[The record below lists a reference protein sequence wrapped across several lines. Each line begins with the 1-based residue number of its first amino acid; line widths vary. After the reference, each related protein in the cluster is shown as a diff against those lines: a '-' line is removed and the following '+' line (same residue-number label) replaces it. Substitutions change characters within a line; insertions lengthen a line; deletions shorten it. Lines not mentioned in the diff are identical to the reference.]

1 MKKGMNRINHAFM
14 YLFVAMGIL
23 WSVAGYSQPMKTLTL
38 KEAIGLGVANSHLL
52 KSDHAKVAEAAA
64 ALKQAEDNRLPSLG
78 LSGSYIR
85 LNQPNISLKK
95 SNNNNGGSSST
106 PSISQAAYG
115 IINASYPIYTG
126 GRLKFG
132 IESAK
137 YLEQASRLD
146 VDNDKQAVILNII
159 NAYTNL
165 YKANAAVDLLNESLV
180 SSRFRDCTFS
190 RLEQNGL
197 LARNDLLKSTL
208 QTSNTELSLLDAENN
223 LRLANLNVNLMLGL
237 PESTALMPDSASIQG
252 VTVIKNIEDYEAAA
266 LQNRKDLQAIALRK
280 KAANTN
286 IKSAK
291 TESVPTIALT
301 GGYIAAYVPNFIT
314 ITNAVNLGIG
324 IQYNVASLW
333 RTNTKLLQAKA
344 VEEGIK
350 QNEQQLNDDVRL
362 QVNQE
367 YQNYLSDLKKI
378 EVYTKALYQASEN
391 YRITKNKYDN
401 SLVSTTDLLDA
412 DVAQL
417 QAKLNLALAKIDVIT
432 AYDKLLQ
439 TAGLL
444 NY

>member
-1 MKKGMNRINHAFM
+1 MKKGLKRNHHASI
-14 YLFVAMGIL
+14 YLFVALGIL
-23 WSVAGYSQPMKTLTL
+23 WSTAGYSQSIKTLTL
-38 KEAIGLGVANSHLL
+38 KEAIGMGIENSHLL
-52 KSDHAKVAEAAA
+52 KSDQAKVAEAAA
-64 ALKQAEDNRLPSLG
+64 AVKQAEENRLPSLG
-78 LSGSYIR
+78 VSGSYIR
-85 LNQPNISLKK
+85 LNQPNISVKK
-95 SNNNNGGSSST
+95 TNNSNGGSSST

-115 IINASYPIYTG
+115 IINASWPIYSA

-132 IESAK
+132 IESAR

-146 VDNDKQAVILNII
+146 VDNDKEAVILNII

-165 YKANAAVDLLNESLV
+165 YKAKAAVDLLNESLV
-180 SSRFRDCTFS
+180 SSRFRDSTFS

-223 LRLANLNVNLMLGL
+223 LSLANLNVNLMLGL
-237 PESTALMPDSASIQG
+237 PEQTVIVPDSASIQQ
-252 VTVIKNIEDYEAAA
+252 VTTIKNIEDYESAA

-286 IKSAK
+286 MKSAR
-291 TESVPTIALT
+291 TESAPTIALT
-301 GGYIAAYVPNFIT
+301 GGYIAAYIPDFIT
-314 ITNAVNLGIG
+314 ITNALNLGIG
-324 IQYNVASLW
+324 IQYNLASLW

-350 QNEQQLNDDVRL
+350 QNEQQLNDAVRL

-367 YQNYLSDLKKI
+367 YQNYLSGEKKI
-378 EVYTKALYQASEN
+378 EVYTKALYQATEN
-391 YRITKNKYDN
+391 FRITKNKYDN

-417 QAKLNLALAKIDVIT
+417 QAKLNLALAKIDVMT
-432 AYDKLLQ
+432 AYNKLLQ

>member
-1 MKKGMNRINHAFM
+1 MKKGLNRNLHAHK
-14 YLFVAMGIL
+14 YLFIVLGIL
-23 WSVAGYSQPMKTLTL
+23 WSAAGYSQSTKILTL
-38 KEAIGLGVANSHLL
+38 KEAIGLGIENSHLL
-52 KSDHAKVAEAAA
+52 KSDQAKVAEATAGV
-64 ALKQAEDNRLPSLG
+64 KQAENNRLPSLG
-78 LSGSYIR
+78 VSGSYIR
-85 LNQPNISLKK
+85 LNQPNISVKK
-95 SNNNNGGSSST
+95 SSNGTGASSST

-115 IINASYPIYTG
+115 IINASWPIYTA

-132 IESAK
+132 IESAR

-146 VDNDKQAVILNII
+146 VDNDKEAVILNII

-165 YKANAAVDLLNESLV
+165 YKAKAAVDLLNESLV
-180 SSRFRDCTFS
+180 SSRFRDSTFS

-223 LRLANLNVNLMLGL
+223 QRLANLNVNLMLGL
-237 PESTALMPDSASIQG
+237 PEQTVIVPDSASIQQ
-252 VTVIKNIEDYEAAA
+252 VIMIKNIEDYEASA

-286 IKSAK
+286 IKSAR
-291 TESVPTIALT
+291 TESAPTIALT

-314 ITNAVNLGIG
+314 ITNALNLGIG
-324 IQYNVASLW
+324 IQYNLASLW

-350 QNEQQLNDDVRL
+350 QNEQQLNDAVRL

-367 YQNYLSDLKKI
+367 YQNYLSGQKKI
-378 EVYTKALYQASEN
+378 EVYTKALYQATEN
-391 YRITKNKYDN
+391 FRITKNKYDN

-417 QAKLNLALAKIDVIT
+417 QAKLNLALAKIDVMT
-432 AYDKLLQ
+432 AYNKLLQ

>member
-1 MKKGMNRINHAFM
+1 MKKEINRNRSAFM
-14 YLFVAMGIL
+14 YLLVIIGMV
-23 WSVAGYSQPMKTLTL
+23 WSASGYSQSIKTLTL
-38 KEAIGLGVANSHLL
+38 KEAIGMGIENSHLL
-52 KSDHAKVAEAAA
+52 KSDQAKVSEAAA
-64 ALKQAEDNRLPSLG
+64 AVKQAEENRLPSLG
-78 LSGSYIR
+78 VSGSYIR
-85 LNQPNISLKK
+85 LNQPNISVKK
-95 SNNNNGGSSST
+95 TNNNNGGSST

-115 IINASYPIYTG
+115 IINASLPIYTA

-132 IESAK
+132 IESAR

-146 VDNDKQAVILNII
+146 VDNDKEAVILNII

-165 YKANAAVDLLNESLV
+165 YKAKAAVDLLNESLV
-180 SSRFRDCTFS
+180 SSRFRDSTFS

-223 LRLANLNVNLMLGL
+223 LKLANLNVNLMLGL
-237 PESTALMPDSASIQG
+237 PAQTVIVPDSASIQQ
-252 VTVIKNIEDYEAAA
+252 VTLVKNIEDYESAA
-266 LQNRKDLQAIALRK
+266 LQNRKDLQAIAFRK

-286 IKSAK
+286 LKSAR
-291 TESVPTIALT
+291 TESAPTVALT

-314 ITNAVNLGIG
+314 ITNALNIGIG
-324 IQYNVASLW
+324 IQYNLASLW

-350 QNEQQLNDDVRL
+350 QNEQQLNDAVRL

-367 YQNYLSDLKKI
+367 YQNYLSNQKKI
-378 EVYTKALYQASEN
+378 EVYAKALYQATEN
-391 YRITKNKYDN
+391 FRITKNKYDN

-417 QAKLNLALAKIDVIT
+417 QAKLNLALAKIDVMT
-432 AYDKLLQ
+432 AYNKLLQ